1 MRAIRAALGLA
12 TVVASV
18 LPSLIAVAPAA
29 AAEDD
34 GVRQYQAIDLGT
46 LEGGPNSYPTAVN
59 DLREVVGSSQ
69 VGTTRFSHAFLWRK
83 GKLID
88 LGVLNPDFPVSY
100 AYDIN
105 DRGQIVGT
113 SAAVTGGFHAV
124 LWRHEVMTDL
134 GTLGGASSSATSI
147 NNRGQAVGRSE
158 TDNGEWH
165 AFLWQNG
172 VMTDLG
178 IGPVDTSTPLSI
190 NFFGD
195 VTGAKWFG
203 NDLHA
208 FRWRRGTLTDLGS
221 LDSFSYANALN
232 DFGVVVGFTRVSS
245 GWGHAFIWRR
255 GTMQD
260 LGILGDGTGY
270 SSAVSINDWGR
281 VVGNSD
287 LPTGGPSHP
296 VMWINGVITDLT
308 TRGVSPDTVVYGI
321 NNPGNLIGSRPVTPG
336 GGPQAVLYVS
346 AHSET

>member
-1 MRAIRAALGLA
+1 MRATRTTIGLA

-18 LPSLIAVAPAA
+18 LPSLIAVTPAA
-29 AAEDD
+29 AAEND

-59 DLREVVGSSQ
+59 DHQEVVGSSQ

-83 GKLID
+83 GELID

-105 DRGQIVGT
+105 NRGQIVGT

-124 LWRHEVMTDL
+124 LWQDEVMTDL

-147 NNRGQAVGRSE
+147 NERGQAVGRSE
-158 TDNGEWH
+158 TDNGETH

-178 IGPVDTSTPLSI
+178 IGSVDSSTQLSI

-195 VTGAKWFG
+195 VTGGKWFG

-221 LDSFSYANALN
+221 LDNFSYANAIN
-232 DFGVVVGFTRVSS
+232 DSGTVVGFTRIPS
-245 GWGHAFIWRR
+245 GWGHAFIWHC
-255 GTMQD
+255 GVMED
-260 LGILGDGTGY
+260 LGILGGGTGY
-270 SSAVSINDWGR
+270 SSAVSINAWGQ

-287 LPTGGPSHP
+287 LPTGGESHP
-296 VMWINGVITDLT
+296 VMWIHDAIIDLT
-308 TRGVSPDTVVYGI
+308 TRGVSSNTVVYGI
-321 NNPGNLIGSRPVTPG
+321 NNLKNLIGARPVTVG
-336 GGPQAVLYVS
+336 GGPQAVLYVA